1 MSRPPISLV
10 VPLYNEQERFVD
22 SADALAEFVDRHGPG
37 GELIL
42 VDDGSVDKTLALAED
57 FAASQRGIR
66 CRVLS
71 RPHRGKGAA
80 VQAGIEA
87 AECEYV
93 AFCDV
98 DLSTPLDDLE
108 RIVVAATLSDVLVL
122 GSRDVLGSQLI
133 RRESWLRE
141 LLGKLFNRAVQFAVL
156 PGISDTQCGS
166 KAASRRVWTRVLPHC
181 REEGFAWDVEVAAL
195 ARRLGIPVQE
205 VAISWRHDERSRVR
219 VGRDGAA
226 MLLAL
231 ASIRKRVG
239 SLPAERLTTRAG
251 VFDSDQAA
259 TLVEADSDHW
269 WFRSKAALVA
279 SMLRHHRDHVPRQG
293 ALVDIGAGAG
303 GVTALLGWTPEE
315 LIAVEGSHDLLGTAV
330 SRHAILGVVALGEGL
345 PFRDG
350 SVSVASLLDVIE
362 HLDDPRASLR
372 QAGSALRDGGVL
384 VVSVPAHD
392 WLWSGADELLG
403 HVRRYTRR
411 RLRAELEASGF
422 EIVAMSH
429 VFSWLV
435 APVWVQRRLT
445 RDVNQQLGLQ
455 RTSPL
460 LDRIALLLTRV
471 EESVV
476 KRTSLPVG
484 TTILAIATPVYEST
498 GRRSA
503 TRA

>member
-22 SADALAEFVDRHGPG
+22 SADSLAEFVTRHGPES
-37 GELIL
+37 ELIL
-42 VDDGSVDKTLALAED
+42 VDDGSTDKTLALAED
-57 FAASQRGIR
+57 FAARQATMR
-66 CRVLS
+66 CRVVS

-87 AECEYV
+87 AERDWV

-98 DLSTPLDDLE
+98 DLATPLDDLE
-108 RIVVAATLSDVLVL
+108 RIIAAATLNDVLVL
-122 GSRDVLGSQLI
+122 GSRDVVGSQLI
-133 RRESWLRE
+133 QRESWMRE

-181 REEGFAWDVEVAAL
+181 REQGFAWDVEVAAV
-195 ARRLGIPVQE
+195 ARRMGIPVQE
-205 VAISWRHDERSRVR
+205 VAISWRHDDRSRVR

-226 MLLAL
+226 MVLAL
-231 ASIRKRVG
+231 ANIRKRVG
-239 SLPAERLTTRAG
+239 ALPAEHVTTRGG
-251 VFDSDQAA
+251 VFDSEQAA

-279 SMLRHHRDHVPRQG
+279 SMLRHHSRRVPHDG
-293 ALVDIGAGAG
+293 ALIDVGAGAG
-303 GVTALLGWTPEE
+303 GVTALLGWAPDE
-315 LIAVEGSHDLLGTAV
+315 LVAVEGSHDLLSTAV
-330 SRHAILGVVALGEGL
+330 SRHAILGVVALGEQL

-350 SVSVASLLDVIE
+350 SVSATSLLDVIE
-362 HLDDPRASLR
+362 HLDDPGASLR
-372 QAGSALRDGGVL
+372 QARAALRDGGVL
-384 VVSVPAHD
+384 VVTVPAHE

-435 APVWVQRRLT
+435 APAWLQRRLT
-445 RDVNQQLGLQ
+445 KDANKQLGLEQ
-455 RTSPL
+455 TSPL
-460 LDRIALLLTRV
+460 IDRVALLLTRI

-476 KRTSLPVG
+476 KRVSLPLG
-484 TTILAIATPVYEST
+484 TSILAVATPSD
-498 GRRSA
+498 RRPSGKLN
-503 TRA
+503 